1 MYVYNSCSA
10 YLCTKTKLNNVDT
23 TLYYKCNVTHVRVR
37 TSGNQRKY
45 SNCLHTYIRFKWLQS
60 LQRTLFGHDRTPSI
74 LTTSSS
80 IVNISARDAVGSAMV
95 VASVLTKID
104 DLHSNGRLF
113 IMYGKRGRG
122 RSQQLGTGVT
132 ASLNYHLSF

>member
-1 MYVYNSCSA
+1 
-10 YLCTKTKLNNVDT
+10 
-23 TLYYKCNVTHVRVR
+23 
-37 TSGNQRKY
+37 
-45 SNCLHTYIRFKWLQS
+45 
-60 LQRTLFGHDRTPSI
+60 
-74 LTTSSS
+74 
-80 IVNISARDAVGSAMV
+80 MV